1 MELYFCRHG
10 QTQWNLE
17 GRFQG
22 KEGDSPLLPQSYEE
36 IKALGQRLQE
46 IPFEAVYSSS
56 LKRARETAEG
66 IMAESKH
73 SQPVILTDELREI
86 GLGELEG
93 CLIDRAK
100 ADYCDQLD
108 ALRYAPDQYDPVAFG
123 GEPYTEMLKRV
134 CDFVLEAVAQA
145 EKGPLLFV
153 GHGASFTGA
162 IQFLAGKPLA
172 GLRKMGGL
180 HNSTV
185 SILETGMPKEELP
198 YRLMM
203 WNNEK
208 Q

>member
-10 QTQWNLE
+10 QTQWNVE

-22 KEGDSPLLPQSYEE
+22 MKGDSPLLPKSYEE
-36 IKALGQRLQE
+36 ITALGQRLKD
-46 IPFEAVYSSS
+46 IPFEAVYSSP

-66 IMAESKH
+66 IVAESNH
-73 SQPVILTDELREI
+73 PQPILLSDALREI

-93 CLIDRAK
+93 CLIDRAR

-108 ALRYAPDQYDPVAFG
+108 ALRHAPDQYNPAAFG

-134 CDFVLEAVAQA
+134 CDFVLEAVDKA

-153 GHGASFTGA
+153 GHGASFSGS
-162 IQFLAGKPLA
+162 IQFLSGKPLA
-172 GLRKMGGL
+172 ELRAMGGL

-185 SILETGMPKEELP
+185 SILETGEPKGELP
-198 YRLMM
+198 YQLTM
-203 WNNEK
+203 WNGEK